1 MIRRQMEAMTR
12 NRLTLLAMTFLFA
25 ACDDQSTSEALD
37 EALYIQ
43 GEIVFERLCSTC
55 HDDRARANKI
65 GPYLVGLMG
74 RRAGSATGFK
84 YSLAMRAS
92 DIDWNADALDAFL
105 ADPTTTVPGTM
116 MVIEP
121 VDEPAE
127 RAALIYYLTQQ

>member
-1 MIRRQMEAMTR
+1 MIRRKMEAMTR
-12 NRLTLLAMTFLFA
+12 NRLTLPAMAFLLA

-37 EALYIQ
+37 EALYMQ

-55 HDDRARANKI
+55 HDERARAHKV

-74 RRAGSATGFK
+74 RRAGSVSGFN
-84 YSLAMRAS
+84 YSPAMRAL
-92 DIDWNADALDAFL
+92 DVEWGADALDAFL
-105 ADPTTTVPGTM
+105 VDPTTTVPGTM

-121 VDEPAE
+121 VDDPAE